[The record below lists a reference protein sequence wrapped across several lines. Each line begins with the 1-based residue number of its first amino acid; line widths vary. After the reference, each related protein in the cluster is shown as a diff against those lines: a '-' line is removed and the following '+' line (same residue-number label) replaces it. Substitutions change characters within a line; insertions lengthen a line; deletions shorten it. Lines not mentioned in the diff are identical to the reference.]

1 MLEIQL
7 KKRKETK
14 TKDTSV
20 EGLQCYRKL
29 IDQHTQSGQDSLH
42 SCASTLQ
49 PDLPQHSSTVA
60 VSHSCEASFRRWYQ
74 LLKQPQ
80 PFPPNKPGS
89 SYEVLVGRLT
99 ELIGMMKEAFGK
111 KLLPK
116 CPPTSPCLGDL
127 TISMMKMAKRNAWGM
142 LGPAEHVLSSAL
154 FGVWDLGD
162 LGWFGD

>member
-1 MLEIQL
+1 LLQEFFHQHVGNSI

-14 TKDTSV
+14 AKTLLPK
-20 EGLQCYRKL
+20 GYRKL

-60 VSHSCEASFRRWYQ
+60 VSHSCEASFQRWYQ

-80 PFPPNKPGS
+80 PFPPNKLGS

-127 TISMMKMAKRNAWGM
+127 TI
-142 LGPAEHVLSSAL
+142 
-154 FGVWDLGD
+154 
-162 LGWFGD
+162 